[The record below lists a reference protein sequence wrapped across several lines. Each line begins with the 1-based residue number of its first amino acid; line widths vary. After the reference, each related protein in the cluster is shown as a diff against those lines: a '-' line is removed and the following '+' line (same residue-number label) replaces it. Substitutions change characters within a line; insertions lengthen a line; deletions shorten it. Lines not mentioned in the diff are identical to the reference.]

1 VTTDTANAHASV
13 DVSVTRC
20 HAIGPHVVQVV
31 LSVVCPSVD
40 AATLAG
46 HLVAELT
53 RRNADLVAMARA
65 AVRET
70 VSEESP
76 HEP

>member
-1 VTTDTANAHASV
+1 MTTDTANAHASV

-40 AATLAG
+40 AATPAPS
-46 HLVAELT
+46 A
-53 RRNADLVAMARA
+53 ASMRA
-65 AVRET
+65 AR
-70 VSEESP
+70 
-76 HEP
+76 

>member
-1 VTTDTANAHASV
+1 VTTASLFPDAP
-13 DVSVTRC
+13 DVSVAQCLAT
-20 HAIGPHVVQVV
+20 GPHTVRVV
-31 LSVVCPSVD
+31 LSVVCRS
-40 AATLAG
+40 AAAEALAG

-53 RRNADLVAMARA
+53 RRNADLVSIAYAAAREA
-65 AVRET
+65 

>member
-1 VTTDTANAHASV
+1 MTTDTANVHAYV
-13 DVSVTRC
+13 DVSVAQCRPT
-20 HAIGPHVVQVV
+20 GPHTVQVV

-40 AATLAG
+40 VVTLAG
-46 HLVAELT
+46 YLVAELT

-65 AVRET
+65 AVCEA